1 MAYLV
6 INPGLSPTRRRWL
19 SKNAMPIASG
29 VWLSNVLV
37 PGSLCVRLGQEGL
50 ADMSEAV
57 ETAATR
63 ILEQAEED
71 IIRGHLRGRAIGLL
85 EKRLKMVVDLS
96 LVVDTITMAV
106 SLLCNLG
113 RGEIPEDGLDETE
126 VLRDSPLGLDKDSV
140 KKYLL
145 TVAKKGPIH

>member
-50 ADMSEAV
+50 ADMS
-57 ETAATR
+57 
-63 ILEQAEED
+63 
-71 IIRGHLRGRAIGLL
+71 
-85 EKRLKMVVDLS
+85 
-96 LVVDTITMAV
+96 
-106 SLLCNLG
+106 
-113 RGEIPEDGLDETE
+113 
-126 VLRDSPLGLDKDSV
+126 
-140 KKYLL
+140 
-145 TVAKKGPIH
+145 